1 MLAGKSQLPFTETL
15 TSARRAAFV
24 QLAAS
29 GPVQETVLFTGLRA
43 WLVTGHAEARE
54 DAGGDR
60 ADPGTLVPDVVGT
73 AYRAEQRVL
82 DGMRP
87 AAGNRP
93 ESVVAAILYGA
104 FGADIRHLVG
114 KVAVPVLAA
123 TGTEDLTCPPAMTE
137 EIAAATGTSPLLLDG
152 VGHLPMLGVPV
163 RVGALI
169 DEHIAGV
176 EAGAGR

>member
-1 MLAGKSQLPFTETL
+1 MRADKSPSPFTEIL

-24 QLAAS
+24 QFTAS
-29 GPVQETVLFTGLRA
+29 GPVQETVLFSGLRA
-43 WLVTGHAEARE
+43 WPVTGHAEARE
-54 DAGGDR
+54 GTRGDR

-73 AYRAEQRVL
+73 SYRAEQRVL
-82 DGMRP
+82 DGMRS

-93 ESVVAAILYGA
+93 ESVVAAIPYGA

-123 TGTEDLTCPPAMTE
+123 TGTEDPTCPPAMTE
-137 EIAAATGTSPLLLDG
+137 EIAAATGTSPVLLDG
-152 VGHLPMLGVPV
+152 VGHLPMLEVPV
-163 RVGALI
+163 RVGGLI